1 MIARRAVLAGLAG
14 FAGLGACGAVTD
26 GIATRR
32 EAAAAEAYPPP
43 TRMVV
48 VDGRRV
54 FADTRGVVG
63 PDVVLI
69 HGASG
74 NSRDFT
80 FALADRIASQG
91 FRVTSFD
98 RPGLGWSDDLGAEGI
113 SPLVQADHLARAA
126 DAMGLHRPVVLGQSY
141 GGSVAMAWALLRP
154 DRVRGVVSVSGATN
168 LWPGGVGAWY
178 AMASG
183 RVGEALLAP
192 TISAFATRAMA
203 ARVLAGIFAPDP
215 VPPGY
220 LDHIGVELSFR
231 RAAFVTNAR
240 QVAGLKPHVALMEP
254 NYPALRLPVE
264 IVAGAADTIVPPAIH
279 AQVLARQVPGAR
291 LTLIDGAGH
300 MPHHSH
306 PEVVLQAIRR
316 AAGLTA

>member
-1 MIARRAVLAGLAG
+1 MIARRAMLAGLAG

-32 EAAAAEAYPPP
+32 EAEAEALYPPP
-43 TRMVV
+43 GEVAV
-48 VDGRRV
+48 VDGLRVHADRRG
-54 FADTRGVVG
+54 AG

-80 FALADRIASQG
+80 FSLADRIAAEG

-98 RPGLGWSDDLGAEGI
+98 RPGLGWSDDLGAAGV

-141 GGSVAMAWALLRP
+141 GGAVAMAWALLRP
-154 DRVRGVVSVSGATN
+154 DGVRGLVSVSGATN
-168 LWPGGVGAWY
+168 LWPGGIGAWY

-183 RVGEALLAP
+183 RVGESVLAP
-192 TISAFATRAMA
+192 TISAFATRGMA

-240 QVAGLKPHVALMEP
+240 QVAGLKRHIAVMEP

-264 IVAGAADTIVPPAIH
+264 IIFGQEDSIVPPAIH
-279 AQVLARQVPGAR
+279 GEVLARQVPGAR
-291 LTLIDGAGH
+291 LTLIEGAGH
-300 MPHHSH
+300 MPHQSH
-306 PEVVLQAIRR
+306 PEVVVAAIRR
-316 AAGLTA
+316 AAGFSA